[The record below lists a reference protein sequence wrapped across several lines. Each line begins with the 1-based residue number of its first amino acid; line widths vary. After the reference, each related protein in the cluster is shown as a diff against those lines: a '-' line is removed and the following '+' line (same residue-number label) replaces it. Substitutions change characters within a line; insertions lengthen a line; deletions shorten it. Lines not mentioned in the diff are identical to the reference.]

1 MENNAQAGFFNQR
14 FNRDS
19 STVVLLICGVI
30 FMYWSTPM
38 FFVGGQFARLGS
50 LVLGFSCVMLA
61 TYLRARGRI
70 FLHRGFLAS
79 SGTYF
84 VSLLF
89 LTKLQQHDMWRE
101 PVQLVFCLICL
112 ALFWA
117 GYLLAYER
125 RDSDLNSDR
134 WSFAA
139 VAFIGI
145 LALLTFLRF
154 VNAISFHG
162 TTRGYGETTL
172 NPVGIAYANTCF
184 LVIFVVLSHYAK
196 YLWTKSLFIL
206 AASVA
211 FFVVGSSASRGAII
225 WGACALLFFYLFNRS
240 KKRASIWKY
249 FYFLVVI
256 MLTTPIILI
265 VYRTNFAVAESFDVL
280 LKRFESLYYSWTGQ
294 SEDLSSSAR
303 EYYWE
308 HFISIFNEWVL
319 LGQKYY
325 IGYPHNQWLE
335 ISVRFGLLG
344 IPMLIT
350 SLASIVIMAVMTL
363 RKRVF
368 YISLE
373 YSVVVTLFLFGYL
386 QSMTSLNL
394 QMNRVLWLGMGYVL
408 GCWFSRHRMPMKVR
422 T

>member
-1 MENNAQAGFFNQR
+1 
-14 FNRDS
+14 
-19 STVVLLICGVI
+19 
-30 FMYWSTPM
+30 MYWSTPM
-38 FFVGGQFARLGS
+38 FFIGGQFARLGS

-70 FLHRGFLAS
+70 FLHLGFLTG
-79 SGTYF
+79 SGAYF
-84 VSLLF
+84 VSLLL
-89 LTKLQQHDMWRE
+89 LTKLQQHAIWTN
-101 PVQLVFCLICL
+101 PLQLVFCLICL

-125 RDSDLNSDR
+125 RDADLNADR

-139 VAFIGI
+139 VALIGI
-145 LALLTFLRF
+145 LALLSFLRF
-154 VNAISFHG
+154 VDAISFHG
-162 TTRGYGETTL
+162 TARGYGETTL
-172 NPVGIAYANTCF
+172 NPVGVAYANTCF

-225 WGACALLFFYLFNRS
+225 WGGGALLFFYLFNRS
-240 KKRASIWKY
+240 KKRASIRQY

-256 MLTTPIILI
+256 MLTTPMILI
-265 VYRTNFAVAESFDVL
+265 VYHTNFAIAESFDVL
-280 LKRFESLYYSWTGQ
+280 LSRFESLYYSWLGQ
-294 SEDLSSSAR
+294 TEELSASTR

-308 HFISIFNEWVL
+308 YYISTFAEWAL

-325 IGYPHNQWLE
+325 VGYPHNQWLE
-335 ISVRFGLLG
+335 IGARFGFLG

-350 SLASIVIMAVMTL
+350 SLASIVIMMVMAL
-363 RKRVF
+363 RKDF
-368 YISLE
+368 FCISLE
-373 YSVVVTLFLFGYL
+373 HSVVVTLFLFGYL

-408 GCWFSRHRMPMKVR
+408 GCWLSRHRIARRVSP
-422 T
+422 

>member
-1 MENNAQAGFFNQR
+1 MENNAQVGFFNQR

-38 FFVGGQFARLGS
+38 FFIGGQFARLGS

-61 TYLRARGRI
+61 TYLRARGRV
-70 FLHRGFLAS
+70 FLHLGFLAS

-84 VSLLF
+84 VSLLA

-125 RDSDLNSDR
+125 RDADLNSDR

-139 VAFIGI
+139 LAFMGI
-145 LALLTFLRF
+145 LALLSFLRF
-154 VNAISFHG
+154 VNSISFHG

-172 NPVGIAYANTCF
+172 NPVGVAYANTCF

-196 YLWTKSLFIL
+196 YLWTKILFLL

-211 FFVVGSSASRGAII
+211 FFVVASSASRGAIV
-225 WGACALLFFYLFNRS
+225 WGACALLLFYLFNRS
-240 KKRASIWKY
+240 IKSINIKQY
-249 FYFLVVI
+249 FYL
-256 MLTTPIILI
+256 LAAGLLAAPAILF
-265 VYRTNFAVAESFDVL
+265 VYRTNFAIAESFDVL

-294 SEDLSSSAR
+294 SVDLSVSAR

-308 HFISIFNEWVL
+308 YYISTFTEWAL

-325 IGYPHNQWLE
+325 VGYPHNQWLE
-335 ISVRFGLLG
+335 IGARFGLLG

-363 RKRVF
+363 RKRAF
-368 YISLE
+368 ISLE

-408 GCWFSRHRMPMKVR
+408 GCWLSRRRIPGE
-422 T
+422 

>member
-1 MENNAQAGFFNQR
+1 
-14 FNRDS
+14 
-19 STVVLLICGVI
+19 
-30 FMYWSTPM
+30 M
-38 FFVGGQFARLGS
+38 FFIGGQFARLGS

-61 TYLRARGRI
+61 TYLRARSRI
-70 FLHRGFLAS
+70 FQHWVLLAI
-79 SGTYF
+79 SGGYF
-84 VSLLF
+84 VSLLL
-89 LTKLQQHDMWRE
+89 LTKLQQHAIWEQPM
-101 PVQLVFCLICL
+101 QLVFCLICL

-145 LALLTFLRF
+145 LALLSFLRF

-172 NPVGIAYANTCF
+172 NPVGVAYANTCF

-211 FFVVGSSASRGAII
+211 FFVVASSASRGAII
-225 WGACALLFFYLFNRS
+225 WGAGALLFFYLFNRS
-240 KKRASIWKY
+240 KKRASIWQY
-249 FYFLVVI
+249 FYFSVVI
-256 MLTTPIILI
+256 MLTIPIILI
-265 VYRTNFAVAESFDVL
+265 IYRTNFAIAESFDVL

-294 SEDLSSSAR
+294 SEDLSASAR

-308 HFISIFNEWVL
+308 HYISIFNEWAL

-325 IGYPHNQWLE
+325 EGYPHNQWLE
-335 ISVRFGLLG
+335 IGARFGLWG

-363 RKRVF
+363 RKRAF
-368 YISLE
+368 ISLE
-373 YSVVVTLFLFGYL
+373 CSVVVTLFLFGYL
-386 QSMTSLNL
+386 QSMSSLSL
-394 QMNRVLWLGMGYVL
+394 EMNRVLWLGMGYVL
-408 GCWFSRHRMPMKVR
+408 GCWLSRHRMPMKVR